1 MELLTAVFSY
11 NRGQLLWNCV
21 RSVELFSPST
31 HVVVFDDRSDDEA
44 TTAVLDMINSR
55 GHELV
60 MTHEASAG
68 PHGNLYGNMRAALEL
83 ARSSGYRFLHLMQDD
98 LQFVWKHDHL
108 ISDIESIV
116 DSAPDAGQVLVHFW
130 KRLSIDTSCV
140 DEGVAAYRA
149 AFADIGI
156 VPVERLAD
164 RDLAFED
171 SERGTGLR
179 AASLGLGA
187 YAVLNPVVARV
198 PWPKHARQR
207 SMRGRDRFGQFE
219 LLVKPLDKLEIDR
232 LVSRDVSR
240 RPYGDDYCVPWGW
253 RCWKPYSYGPSYAAW
268 LRSLVAVALRRRSVK
283 GLTPRRVGVV

>member
-11 NRGQLLWNCV
+11 NRGRLLWNCV
-21 RSVELFSPST
+21 RSVELFSPPT
-31 HVVVFDDRSDDEA
+31 HVVVFDDRSDDEE
-44 TTAVLDMINSR
+44 TLEILDALRSR
-55 GHELV
+55 GHEVITTLDV
-60 MTHEASAG
+60 SRT
-68 PHGNLYGNMRAALEL
+68 PHGNLYANMRDALEL
-83 ARSSGYRFLHLMQDD
+83 TRARGYGFLHLMQDD
-98 LQFVWKHDHL
+98 LQFVWEHDHL
-108 ISDIESIV
+108 VSDIESIV

-130 KRLSIDTSCV
+130 KRLSIDASCV

-149 AFADIGI
+149 AFADVGI

-164 RDLAFED
+164 RGLAFED
-171 SERGTGLR
+171 SEHGTRLR
-179 AASLGLGA
+179 ASSLGLAA

-253 RCWKPYSYGPSYAAW
+253 RCWKPYSYGPSYASW
-268 LRSLVAVALRRRSVK
+268 FRSLIAVALRRRSVK